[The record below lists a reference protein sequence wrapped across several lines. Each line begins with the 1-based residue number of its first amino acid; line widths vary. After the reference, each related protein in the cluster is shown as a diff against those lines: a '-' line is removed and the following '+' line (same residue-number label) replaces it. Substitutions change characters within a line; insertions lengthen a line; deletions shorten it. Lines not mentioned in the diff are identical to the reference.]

1 MLSRFSCIL
10 LFTMLWNIAHQSPLS
25 IGFAKQEYWSGLN
38 AFLQGIFLIQG
49 SNPFPGVSCIGR
61 WFLYHQ
67 CHLGS
72 PKESHKCVC
81 VSCSVTCNSFQSH
94 DLQPTRLLC
103 PWNFSGNNTGVGSH
117 SLLQGIFPTQES
129 HPCLLHLLH
138 CRHILLLFEPLEKPT
153 LEVQFSSV
161 QSLGCVRLF
170 VTPWTAAH
178 QTSLSITDSRSPLKL
193 MSITSVMASNH
204 LILVPFSSSLQSFPA
219 SESFPK
225 IQFFASGG
233 QSIGVSASAL
243 VLPMYIQD

>member
-10 LFTMLWNIAHQSPLS
+10 LFTVLWNIAHKSPLS

-49 SNPFPGVSCIGR
+49 SNPF
-61 WFLYHQ
+61 LQ
-67 CHLGS
+67 CLLHRQVASLPLVPAGK

-81 VSCSVTCNSFQSH
+81 VSCSVMRNSFQSH

-117 SLLQGIFPTQES
+117 SLLQGIFPTQEL

-138 CRHILLLFEPLEKPT
+138 CRQILLLFEPLEKPT

-161 QSLGCVRLF
+161 TWSCPTLCDSVDRS
-170 VTPWTAAH
+170 TPGLPVHCQLPEPT
-178 QTSLSITDSRSPLKL
+178 QTHVHHVK
-193 MSITSVMASNH
+193 
-204 LILVPFSSSLQSFPA
+204 
-219 SESFPK
+219 
-225 IQFFASGG
+225 
-233 QSIGVSASAL
+233 
-243 VLPMYIQD
+243 